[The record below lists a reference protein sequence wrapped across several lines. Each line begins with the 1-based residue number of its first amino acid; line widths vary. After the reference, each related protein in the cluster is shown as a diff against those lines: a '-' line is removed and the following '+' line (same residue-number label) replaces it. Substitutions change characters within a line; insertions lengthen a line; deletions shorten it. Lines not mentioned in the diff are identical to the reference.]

1 MATFAIGNIG
11 EFNDLTETWKSY
23 TERVKQYFAANEIA
37 NEKKVPALLAMM
49 GGKTYSLLR
58 NLTTPDDPA
67 TKGLDDIVK
76 LLENHL
82 SPKPLVIA
90 ERFRFHKRDQH
101 EGESVTVYVAEL
113 RKLSEHCDF
122 KAILGDALRDR
133 LVCGIKN
140 ENIQKR
146 LLSESDLKL
155 DKAIEI
161 ATAMETAAR
170 DAVELRHQHRPD
182 SVHKLSKR
190 TPIPAKH
197 KNANKACFRCDRPN
211 HTPDQCHFKEETCRF
226 CSKKGHIERAC
237 LSKKAQQ
244 NRNQSK
250 KHISNKKS
258 VKSVEE
264 EELLTVSINTV
275 KRSDVISVTPR
286 IEGKHLQMELD
297 TGSAISVIPIRTYKE
312 LFSHK
317 PLSETKT
324 RLKTY
329 SGETITP
336 AGIIN
341 VLVNYEGQEHN
352 LDLFVVKKDSP
363 SLFGRAWL
371 KHIKLDWNSIKF
383 LQTGKSTEDNVQE
396 LLQKYSQIF
405 TAESGKVK
413 GMKASLTLKENAQP
427 KFCKARPVPYA
438 LKERVEKELDR
449 LESEGIIQKVD
460 HSDWATPIV
469 AVPKGDN
476 SVRICGDYKVTVN
489 PQLKVD
495 QYPLPRIQDIFAS
508 LAGGQKFTKIDLR
521 QAYNQLEMSEDSKS
535 YLTINTHKGLY
546 SYNRLVFGIAASPS
560 IWQRTM
566 DQILKDIPNTSCILD
581 DIIIT
586 GKSDE
591 EHLKTLET
599 VLQRLQDY
607 NVRVNRDKCSFVQEE
622 ITYCGHKINANGL
635 HKTQDKIEAV
645 INAPVPENVTQL
657 RAFLGLVNY
666 YSHFLPNMA
675 SVLHPLYQ
683 LLKKDRKYAWT
694 AAAQNAFDTVKEMI
708 TSDTVLT
715 HYNPDLPV
723 KLACD
728 SSAYGLGA
736 VISHVMENG
745 EERPIAFAS
754 RTLNAAEKNYA
765 QIHNEA
771 LSLVWG
777 VKKFHC
783 MLFARKFTLVTDH
796 QPLISIFG
804 PKKGIPA
811 TTAAR
816 LQRYALFLQGH
827 DYDIEYKSS
836 KSQANCDG
844 LSRLPYSQSE
854 DLPDSDSVELYNLS
868 QIDSL
873 PVSASDVK
881 RETRRDPTLSKVLD
895 LTLNGWTDKPQ
906 DERLK
911 PYYTRRN
918 EISVENGCL
927 MWGIRVI
934 IPIKLRNKVLDE
946 LHEGHLGIVKMK
958 ELSRSFFWWPQ
969 LGGDIEQ
976 LARKCLGCQVHQK
989 APPKASSHPW
999 EWPSA
1004 PWERIHIDFAGP
1016 FMGHMYFIAVDAHSK
1031 WPEVHVMNSITASKT
1046 IDILRQIFG
1055 RSGVV
1060 KQIIS
1065 DNGRTFTSEEFQTFC
1080 RNNGIIHKTS
1090 APWHPATQGLVERFV
1105 QTFKLAMKSAS
1116 TDGGSLHQKI
1126 NSFLLQ
1132 YRNAP
1137 HVTTNESP
1145 AKLFLGRQL
1154 RSRLDLIKP
1163 NIRDTVEKKQF
1174 MSITEP
1180 KRPQFSEGEKV
1191 MVRDYRDNTNKW
1203 TDAKITE
1210 KTGPLSYKVTTG
1222 EQGNWRRHAD
1232 QMRSTSYERP
1242 RHVESTPDVSVENP
1256 IGTDSGS
1263 ANAQHEDTQPAPRR
1277 YPLRDRK
1284 PPERLSYS

>member
-37 NEKKVPALLAMM
+37 NEKKVPLLLAMM

-122 KAILGDALRDR
+122 KATLGDALRDR

-190 TPIPAKH
+190 TPIPAKY

-275 KRSDVISVTPR
+275 KRSDVISVTPK

-449 LESEGIIQKVD
+449 LESEGITQKVD

-607 NVRVNRDKCSFVQEE
+607 NLRVNRDKCSFFQEE

-694 AAAQNAFDTVKEMI
+694 PATQNAFDTVKEMI
-708 TSDTVLT
+708 TSDIVLT

-765 QIHNEA
+765 QIHKEA

-836 KSQANCDG
+836 KSHANCDG

-895 LTLNGWTDKPQ
+895 FTLNGWTDKPQ
-906 DERLK
+906 DERLI

-969 LGGDIEQ
+969 LGSDIEQ

-1137 HVTTNESP
+1137 HATTNESP

-1174 MSITEP
+1174 MSITDP
-1180 KRPQFSEGEKV
+1180 NVLSS
-1191 MVRDYRDNTNKW
+1191 VR
-1203 TDAKITE
+1203 
-1210 KTGPLSYKVTTG
+1210 G
-1222 EQGNWRRHAD
+1222 
-1232 QMRSTSYERP
+1232 
-1242 RHVESTPDVSVENP
+1242 
-1256 IGTDSGS
+1256 
-1263 ANAQHEDTQPAPRR
+1263 
-1277 YPLRDRK
+1277 RK
-1284 PPERLSYS
+1284 

>member
-76 LLENHL
+76 LLENHM

-122 KAILGDALRDR
+122 KATLGDALRDR

-190 TPIPAKH
+190 TPIPAKY

-211 HTPDQCHFKEETCRF
+211 HTPDQCHFKEETCQF

-250 KHISNKKS
+250 KHISYKKS

-275 KRSDVISVTPR
+275 KRSDVIIVTPR

-427 KFCKARPVPYA
+427 KFCRARPVPYA

-489 PQLKVD
+489 PQLKID

-535 YLTINTHKGLY
+535 YLTINTHKVLY

-591 EHLKTLET
+591 VHLKTLET

-607 NVRVNRDKCSFVQEE
+607 NLRVNRDKCSFFQEE

-683 LLKKDRKYAWT
+683 LLKKDRKYTWT
-694 AAAQNAFDTVKEMI
+694 PAAQNAFDTVKEMI

-765 QIHNEA
+765 QIHKEA

-836 KSQANCDG
+836 KSHANCDG

-895 LTLNGWTDKPQ
+895 FTLNGWTDKPQ

-918 EISVENGCL
+918 ELSVENGCL

-969 LGGDIEQ
+969 LGSDIEH

-1137 HVTTNESP
+1137 HATTNESP

-1163 NIRDTVEKKQF
+1163 SIRDTVEKKQF

-1242 RHVESTPDVSVENP
+1242 RHVESTPEVSVENP
-1256 IGTDSGS
+1256 IGTDSGT

>member
-1 MATFAIGNIG
+1 
-11 EFNDLTETWKSY
+11 
-23 TERVKQYFAANEIA
+23 
-37 NEKKVPALLAMM
+37 
-49 GGKTYSLLR
+49 
-58 NLTTPDDPA
+58 
-67 TKGLDDIVK
+67 
-76 LLENHL
+76 
-82 SPKPLVIA
+82 
-90 ERFRFHKRDQH
+90 
-101 EGESVTVYVAEL
+101 
-113 RKLSEHCDF
+113 
-122 KAILGDALRDR
+122 
-133 LVCGIKN
+133 
-140 ENIQKR
+140 
-146 LLSESDLKL
+146 
-155 DKAIEI
+155 
-161 ATAMETAAR
+161 METAAR

-197 KNANKACFRCDRPN
+197 KNVNKACFHCDRPN

-286 IEGKHLQMELD
+286 IEGKHYPPKTGYMNNESLFTTKIHSHTDIGSVGKHLQMELD
-297 TGSAISVIPIRTYKE
+297 TGSAISVIPIRTYRE

-363 SLFGRAWL
+363 YLFGRAWL

-413 GMKASLTLKENAQP
+413 GMKASLTLKENAQ
-427 KFCKARPVPYA
+427 
-438 LKERVEKELDR
+438 
-449 LESEGIIQKVD
+449 
-460 HSDWATPIV
+460 
-469 AVPKGDN
+469 
-476 SVRICGDYKVTVN
+476 
-489 PQLKVD
+489 LKVD
-495 QYPLPRIQDIFAS
+495 QYPLPRIQDIFSS
-508 LAGGQKFTKIDLR
+508 LAGGQKFTKIDLW

-591 EHLKTLET
+591 EHLKTLDT

-607 NVRVNRDKCSFVQEE
+607 NLRVNRDKCSFFQEE
-622 ITYCGHKINANGL
+622 ITYCGQKINANGL

-765 QIHNEA
+765 QIRKEA

-796 QPLISIFG
+796 Q
-804 PKKGIPA
+804 
-811 TTAAR
+811 
-816 LQRYALFLQGH
+816 H
-827 DYDIEYKSS
+827 
-836 KSQANCDG
+836 
-844 LSRLPYSQSE
+844 
-854 DLPDSDSVELYNLS
+854 
-868 QIDSL
+868 
-873 PVSASDVK
+873 
-881 RETRRDPTLSKVLD
+881 
-895 LTLNGWTDKPQ
+895 
-906 DERLK
+906 
-911 PYYTRRN
+911 
-918 EISVENGCL
+918 
-927 MWGIRVI
+927 
-934 IPIKLRNKVLDE
+934 
-946 LHEGHLGIVKMK
+946 
-958 ELSRSFFWWPQ
+958 
-969 LGGDIEQ
+969 
-976 LARKCLGCQVHQK
+976 
-989 APPKASSHPW
+989 
-999 EWPSA
+999 
-1004 PWERIHIDFAGP
+1004 
-1016 FMGHMYFIAVDAHSK
+1016 
-1031 WPEVHVMNSITASKT
+1031 
-1046 IDILRQIFG
+1046 
-1055 RSGVV
+1055 
-1060 KQIIS
+1060 
-1065 DNGRTFTSEEFQTFC
+1065 
-1080 RNNGIIHKTS
+1080 
-1090 APWHPATQGLVERFV
+1090 
-1105 QTFKLAMKSAS
+1105 
-1116 TDGGSLHQKI
+1116 
-1126 NSFLLQ
+1126 
-1132 YRNAP
+1132 
-1137 HVTTNESP
+1137 
-1145 AKLFLGRQL
+1145 
-1154 RSRLDLIKP
+1154 
-1163 NIRDTVEKKQF
+1163 
-1174 MSITEP
+1174 
-1180 KRPQFSEGEKV
+1180 
-1191 MVRDYRDNTNKW
+1191 
-1203 TDAKITE
+1203 
-1210 KTGPLSYKVTTG
+1210 
-1222 EQGNWRRHAD
+1222 
-1232 QMRSTSYERP
+1232 
-1242 RHVESTPDVSVENP
+1242 
-1256 IGTDSGS
+1256 
-1263 ANAQHEDTQPAPRR
+1263 
-1277 YPLRDRK
+1277 
-1284 PPERLSYS
+1284 

>member
-1 MATFAIGNIG
+1 MANFAIGNIG
-11 EFNDLTETWKSY
+11 EFNELTETWKSY
-23 TERVKQYFAANEIA
+23 
-37 NEKKVPALLAMM
+37 M
-49 GGKTYSLLR
+49 
-58 NLTTPDDPA
+58 
-67 TKGLDDIVK
+67 
-76 LLENHL
+76 
-82 SPKPLVIA
+82 
-90 ERFRFHKRDQH
+90 
-101 EGESVTVYVAEL
+101 
-113 RKLSEHCDF
+113 
-122 KAILGDALRDR
+122 
-133 LVCGIKN
+133 
-140 ENIQKR
+140 
-146 LLSESDLKL
+146 
-155 DKAIEI
+155 
-161 ATAMETAAR
+161 
-170 DAVELRHQHRPD
+170 
-182 SVHKLSKR
+182 
-190 TPIPAKH
+190 
-197 KNANKACFRCDRPN
+197 
-211 HTPDQCHFKEETCRF
+211 
-226 CSKKGHIERAC
+226 
-237 LSKKAQQ
+237 
-244 NRNQSK
+244 
-250 KHISNKKS
+250 
-258 VKSVEE
+258 
-264 EELLTVSINTV
+264 ELLKKYN
-275 KRSDVISVTPR
+275 SV
-286 IEGKHLQMELD
+286 
-297 TGSAISVIPIRTYKE
+297 
-312 LFSHK
+312 
-317 PLSETKT
+317 
-324 RLKTY
+324 
-329 SGETITP
+329 
-336 AGIIN
+336 
-341 VLVNYEGQEHN
+341 
-352 LDLFVVKKDSP
+352 
-363 SLFGRAWL
+363 
-371 KHIKLDWNSIKF
+371 
-383 LQTGKSTEDNVQE
+383 
-396 LLQKYSQIF
+396 F
-405 TAESGKVK
+405 TAESGTVK

-427 KFCKARPVPYA
+427 KLCKAGPVPYA
-438 LKERVEKELDR
+438 LKERVEKELER

-489 PQLKVD
+489 PQLEVD
-495 QYPLPRIQDIFAS
+495 QYPLPKIQDIFAS

-521 QAYNQLEMSEDSKS
+521 QAYNQLEMNENSKS

-560 IWQRTM
+560 IWQSTM
-566 DQILKDIPNTSCILD
+566 DQVLKDIPNTSCILN

-607 NVRVNRDKCSFVQEE
+607 NLRAHVDKCSFFREE

-635 HKTQDKIEAV
+635 HKTQEKIEAV

-683 LLKKDRKYAWT
+683 LLKKDKKYTWTT
-694 AAAQNAFDTVKEMI
+694 AAQKAFDTVKEMI
-708 TSDTVLT
+708 TSDPVLT
-715 HYNPDLPV
+715 HYNPELPL

-728 SSAYGLGA
+728 SSSYGLGA

-765 QIHNEA
+765 QIQKEA
-771 LSLVWG
+771 LSIIWG

-783 MLFARKFTLVTDH
+783 FLFGRKFTLVTDH

-816 LQRYALFLQGH
+816 MQRYALFLQGH
-827 DYDIEYKSS
+827 DYDIEFKSS
-836 KSQANCDG
+836 KSHANCDG
-844 LSRLPYSQSE
+844 LSRLPYSQTE
-854 DLPDSDSVELYNLS
+854 DLPDSDSIEIYNLS

-873 PVSASDVK
+873 PVSTSDVK

-895 LTLNGWTDKPQ
+895 FTLNGWTDKPQ

-911 PYYTRRN
+911 PFYTRRS
-918 EISVENGCL
+918 ELSVQNGCL

-934 IPIKLRNKVLDE
+934 IPIKLRNKVLEE

-958 ELSRSFFWWPQ
+958 ELSRSYFWWPK
-969 LGGDIEQ
+969 LDSDIEQ
-976 LARKCLGCQVHQK
+976 LARKCAGCQMNQK
-989 APPKASSHPW
+989 APPKALSHPW

-1016 FMGHMYFIAVDAHSK
+1016 FMGRMFFIAVDAHSK
-1031 WPEVHVMNSITASKT
+1031 WPEVHVMNTITSSKT
-1046 IDILRQIFG
+1046 IGVLREIFSRTG
-1055 RSGVV
+1055 IV

-1126 NSFLLQ
+1126 GSFLLQ
-1132 YRNAP
+1132 YRNAA
-1137 HVTTNESP
+1137 HATTNESP

-1154 RSRLDLIKP
+1154 RSRLELIKS

-1174 MSITEP
+1174 QSFTEP

-1191 MVRDYRDNTNKW
+1191 MVRDYRENANKW

-1210 KTGPLSYKVTTG
+1210 KTGPLSYRVTAG
-1222 EQGNWRRHAD
+1222 DQGNWRRHAY
-1232 QMRSTSYERP
+1232 QMLSTSYQRP
-1242 RHVESTPDVSVENP
+1242 QYVESTSDVSVENQLP
-1256 IGTDSGS
+1256 VVTSGTETGS
-1263 ANAQHEDTQPAPRR
+1263 ANAQHEDAQSARR
-1277 YPLRDRK
+1277 YPLRNRK
-1284 PPERLSYS
+1284 PPDRLSYS

>member
-1 MATFAIGNIG
+1 MATFAVGNIG

-113 RKLSEHCDF
+113 RKLSEHFDF
-122 KAILGDALRDR
+122 KATLGDALRDR

-197 KNANKACFRCDRPN
+197 KNVNKACFRCDRPN
-211 HTPDQCHFKEETCRF
+211 HTPDQCHSKEETCRF
-226 CSKKGHIERAC
+226 CSRKGHIERAC

-275 KRSDVISVTPR
+275 KRSDVISVTPK

-371 KHIKLDWNSIKF
+371 KHIKLDWNSRKF

-586 GKSDE
+586 GESDE

-607 NVRVNRDKCSFVQEE
+607 NLRVNRDKCSFFQEE
-622 ITYCGHKINANGL
+622 MTYCGHKINANGL

-683 LLKKDRKYAWT
+683 LLKKDRKYTWT
-694 AAAQNAFDTVKEMI
+694 LVTQNAFDTVKEMI

-765 QIHNEA
+765 QIHKEA

-836 KSQANCDG
+836 KSHANCDG

-881 RETRRDPTLSKVLD
+881 RETRRDPTLSKVLE
-895 LTLNGWTDKPQ
+895 LTLNGWTDKPL

-918 EISVENGCL
+918 ELSVENGCL

-969 LGGDIEQ
+969 LGSDIEQ

-1031 WPEVHVMNSITASKT
+1031 WPEVHIMNSITASKT

-1105 QTFKLAMKSAS
+1105 QTFKLAMKSTS

-1137 HVTTNESP
+1137 HATTNESP

-1242 RHVESTPDVSVENP
+1242 RHMESTPDVSVENP

-1263 ANAQHEDTQPAPRR
+1263 ANAQHEDTQPALRR

>member
-23 TERVKQYFAANEIA
+23 TERVKQFFAANEIA

-122 KAILGDALRDR
+122 KATLGDALRDR

-170 DAVELRHQHRPD
+170 DAVELRHQHIPD

-495 QYPLPRIQDIFAS
+495 QYPLPRIQEIFAS

-607 NVRVNRDKCSFVQEE
+607 NLRVNRDKCSFFQEE

-683 LLKKDRKYAWT
+683 LLKKDRKYTWT

-715 HYNPDLPV
+715 HYNPELPI

-765 QIHNEA
+765 QIHKEA

-811 TTAAR
+811 TTAAC

-836 KSQANCDG
+836 KSHANCDG

-918 EISVENGCL
+918 ELSVENGCL

-969 LGGDIEQ
+969 LGSDIEQ

-1065 DNGRTFTSEEFQTFC
+1065 DNGKTFTSEEFQTFC

-1180 KRPQFSEGEKV
+1180 KQC
-1191 MVRDYRDNTNKW
+1191 YRDNTNKW
-1203 TDAKITE
+1203 TNAKITE

-1242 RHVESTPDVSVENP
+1242 RHMESTPDVSVENP
-1256 IGTDSGS
+1256 IGSDSGS
-1263 ANAQHEDTQPAPRR
+1263 ANVQHEDTQPAPRR

>member
-23 TERVKQYFAANEIA
+23 TERVNQYFAANDIA

-49 GGKTYSLLR
+49 GGTTYSLLR

-76 LLENHL
+76 LLENRL

-122 KAILGDALRDR
+122 KATLGDALRDR

-146 LLSESDLKL
+146 LLSKSDLKL

-197 KNANKACFRCDRPN
+197 KNVNKACFRCDRPN

-237 LSKKAQQ
+237 LIKKAQQ

-275 KRSDVISVTPR
+275 KRSDVISVAPK

-438 LKERVEKELDR
+438 LKGRVEKELDR

-607 NVRVNRDKCSFVQEE
+607 NLRVNKDKCSFFQEE
-622 ITYCGHKINANGL
+622 FTYCGHKINANGL

-694 AAAQNAFDTVKEMI
+694 AAAQNAFDTVKE
-708 TSDTVLT
+708 
-715 HYNPDLPV
+715 
-723 KLACD
+723 
-728 SSAYGLGA
+728 
-736 VISHVMENG
+736 
-745 EERPIAFAS
+745 
-754 RTLNAAEKNYA
+754 
-765 QIHNEA
+765 
-771 LSLVWG
+771 
-777 VKKFHC
+777 KK
-783 MLFARKFTLVTDH
+783 
-796 QPLISIFG
+796 
-804 PKKGIPA
+804 
-811 TTAAR
+811 
-816 LQRYALFLQGH
+816 
-827 DYDIEYKSS
+827 
-836 KSQANCDG
+836 
-844 LSRLPYSQSE
+844 
-854 DLPDSDSVELYNLS
+854 
-868 QIDSL
+868 
-873 PVSASDVK
+873 
-881 RETRRDPTLSKVLD
+881 
-895 LTLNGWTDKPQ
+895 
-906 DERLK
+906 
-911 PYYTRRN
+911 
-918 EISVENGCL
+918 
-927 MWGIRVI
+927 
-934 IPIKLRNKVLDE
+934 
-946 LHEGHLGIVKMK
+946 
-958 ELSRSFFWWPQ
+958 
-969 LGGDIEQ
+969 
-976 LARKCLGCQVHQK
+976 
-989 APPKASSHPW
+989 
-999 EWPSA
+999 
-1004 PWERIHIDFAGP
+1004 
-1016 FMGHMYFIAVDAHSK
+1016 
-1031 WPEVHVMNSITASKT
+1031 
-1046 IDILRQIFG
+1046 
-1055 RSGVV
+1055 
-1060 KQIIS
+1060 
-1065 DNGRTFTSEEFQTFC
+1065 
-1080 RNNGIIHKTS
+1080 
-1090 APWHPATQGLVERFV
+1090 
-1105 QTFKLAMKSAS
+1105 
-1116 TDGGSLHQKI
+1116 
-1126 NSFLLQ
+1126 
-1132 YRNAP
+1132 
-1137 HVTTNESP
+1137 
-1145 AKLFLGRQL
+1145 
-1154 RSRLDLIKP
+1154 
-1163 NIRDTVEKKQF
+1163 
-1174 MSITEP
+1174 
-1180 KRPQFSEGEKV
+1180 
-1191 MVRDYRDNTNKW
+1191 
-1203 TDAKITE
+1203 
-1210 KTGPLSYKVTTG
+1210 
-1222 EQGNWRRHAD
+1222 
-1232 QMRSTSYERP
+1232 
-1242 RHVESTPDVSVENP
+1242 
-1256 IGTDSGS
+1256 
-1263 ANAQHEDTQPAPRR
+1263 
-1277 YPLRDRK
+1277 
-1284 PPERLSYS
+1284 

>member
-122 KAILGDALRDR
+122 KATLGDALRDR

-226 CSKKGHIERAC
+226 CSKKRHIERAC

-336 AGIIN
+336 AIIN

-396 LLQKYSQIF
+396 LLQKYNQIF

-460 HSDWATPIV
+460 YSDWATPIV

-607 NVRVNRDKCSFVQEE
+607 NLRVNRDKCSFFQEG

-715 HYNPDLPV
+715 HYDPDLPV

-765 QIHNEA
+765 QIHKEA

-804 PKKGIPA
+804 PKQGIPA

-836 KSQANCDG
+836 KSHANCDG

-854 DLPDSDSVELYNLS
+854 DLPDNDSVELYNLS

-895 LTLNGWTDKPQ
+895 FTLNGWTDKPQ

-946 LHEGHLGIVKMK
+946 LHEGHLGTVKMK

-969 LGGDIEQ
+969 LGSDIEQ

-1137 HVTTNESP
+1137 HATTNESP

-1242 RHVESTPDVSVENP
+1242 RQVESTPDVSVENP
-1256 IGTDSGS
+1256 IGTDSGT

>member
-76 LLENHL
+76 LLENHM

-122 KAILGDALRDR
+122 KATLGDALRDR

-258 VKSVEE
+258 VKSVEK

-275 KRSDVISVTPR
+275 KRSDVISVTPK

-396 LLQKYSQIF
+396 LLQKYNQIF

-607 NVRVNRDKCSFVQEE
+607 NLRVNRDKCSFFQEE

-765 QIHNEA
+765 QIHKEA

-836 KSQANCDG
+836 KSHANCDG

-895 LTLNGWTDKPQ
+895 FTLSGWTDKPQ

-918 EISVENGCL
+918 ELSVENGCL

-969 LGGDIEQ
+969 LGSDIEQ

-1137 HVTTNESP
+1137 HATTNESP

-1180 KRPQFSEGEKV
+1180 ERPQFSEGEKV

-1232 QMRSTSYERP
+1232 QMLSTSYERP

-1263 ANAQHEDTQPAPRR
+1263 ANAQHEDIQPAPRR

>member
-122 KAILGDALRDR
+122 KATLGDALRDR

-190 TPIPAKH
+190 TPFPAKH
-197 KNANKACFRCDRPN
+197 KNVNRACFRCDRPN
-211 HTPDQCHFKEETCRF
+211 HTPDQCHFKEKTCRF

-275 KRSDVISVTPR
+275 KRSDVISVTPK

-586 GKSDE
+586 EKSDE
-591 EHLKTLET
+591 LHLKTLET

-607 NVRVNRDKCSFVQEE
+607 NLRVNRDKCSFFQEE

-765 QIHNEA
+765 QIHKEA

-836 KSQANCDG
+836 KSHANCDG

-895 LTLNGWTDKPQ
+895 FTLNGWTDKPQ

-918 EISVENGCL
+918 ELSVENGCL

-969 LGGDIEQ
+969 LGSDIEQ

-1137 HVTTNESP
+1137 HATTNESP

-1232 QMRSTSYERP
+1232 QMLSTSYERP
-1242 RHVESTPDVSVENP
+1242 RHVEGTPDVSVENP
-1256 IGTDSGS
+1256 IGTDSGT